1 MKNQSQDERE
11 RARRRG
17 KKGREGVREK
27 ERKKGKKGGREREI
41 SSERVKCVRRDPSAL
56 QPH

>member
-1 MKNQSQDERE
+1 MRESETER
-11 RARRRG
+11 
-17 KKGREGVREK
+17 KKGREGVGEK
-27 ERKKGKKGGREREI
+27 GKESGEKKGGREREI